1 MLVKKLSL
9 YLALVA
15 LSQVAI
21 SRAAFAETTV
31 INTGETTT
39 QGPTVP
45 ALDGGDT
52 LSIGPAGSVRVTGND
67 TSGILGTGT
76 GNTINNYGTINTS
89 GSVVTPNSD
98 VSGIYITGN
107 SVTIN
112 NYGTI
117 ETTGTGLS
125 PGGHASG
132 INVVG
137 SSGIIVNSGTI
148 YAYGSGNA
156 RGIRVLGDNNA
167 ITNSGTIT
175 TRVSPGIVVIGVSN
189 SVVNTGVVRALGD
202 GREGISMR
210 GGSNTLTNQGSI
222 ISQAGSSIE
231 FTGSGNILNLGNS
244 SFLSGNVLLGTGTQI
259 NITTG
264 ANFSKLI
271 NYTETL
277 SGISAAGSVPVFINT
292 STNQIATYDP
302 TLFSASSDALGDMT
316 STISSLTP
324 GRFIGSDKDHPLWV
338 RGFGMASSYEGT
350 DATLDRSYIYSGV
363 AIGYDFKRSKDLSLG
378 VLGGYGQTSLWANTE
393 PTQSFNTT
401 SDDGFL
407 GFYGQ
412 KRWSNVAVDFALYG
426 GMQDFDQRRYVN
438 DNLAY
443 LGNSRANASY
453 KGWWIAPE
461 AGLTYRAGEV
471 KGWSI
476 LPTAKLRYAHQW
488 LEGYTETG
496 GGDANANIASRNFG
510 IGQAFVGIGTRK
522 IINTTMG
529 KDTKMVL
536 DGQVGYMYRGVTG
549 SKSVD
554 VTMIG
559 QSLSLPTETSD
570 RSAVVASAA
579 VMIDLSSAVA
589 FKFRGDVAGGGDMKL
604 AVGGWAGI
612 SFKF

>member
-9 YLALVA
+9 YLALAA

-31 INTGETTT
+31 INTGEITRSGYRAYGVPFIGSSNIITNSGSITTSGQESFGVLGYGNSNIIT
-39 QGPTVP
+39 NSGSIITSGVDSYGVYGYGNSNIITNSGSITTSGYRAYGVNVSFDSNIITNSGSIITSGYGGAGVI
-45 ALDGGDT
+45 ALGNSNTITNSGSITTSGDYALGVYAFGKSNTITNTGSITTSGVGAYGVYVNGNSNTITNSGSIISKYGYAIYFSGIGNTLNILNNFMGGGINLGT
-52 LSIGPAGSVRVTGND
+52 SGVARVTTGPNY
-67 TSGILGTGT
+67 SKLYSFEGT
-76 GNTINNYGTINTS
+76 NLTIS
-89 GSVVTPNSD
+89 GSGPVPLF
-98 VSGIYITGN
+98 I
-107 SVTIN
+107 
-112 NYGTI
+112 
-117 ETTGTGLS
+117 
-125 PGGHASG
+125 
-132 INVVG
+132 
-137 SSGIIVNSGTI
+137 
-148 YAYGSGNA
+148 
-156 RGIRVLGDNNA
+156 NA
-167 ITNSGTIT
+167 ITNKVATFDPTIFAGST
-175 TRVSPGIVVIGVSN
+175 DALADMAYTVSSL
-189 SVVNTGVVRALGD
+189 AD
-202 GREGISMR
+202 GRL
-210 GGSNTLTNQGSI
+210 GGFKN
-222 ISQAGSSIE
+222 
-231 FTGSGNILNLGNS
+231 
-244 SFLSGNVLLGTGTQI
+244 
-259 NITTG
+259 
-264 ANFSKLI
+264 
-271 NYTETL
+271 
-277 SGISAAGSVPVFINT
+277 
-292 STNQIATYDP
+292 
-302 TLFSASSDALGDMT
+302 
-316 STISSLTP
+316 
-324 GRFIGSDKDHPLWV
+324 DHPLWF
-338 RGFGMASSYEGT
+338 RGFGIASGYKGSNT
-350 DATLDRSYIYSGV
+350 TLQRNYNFYGG
-363 AIGYDFKRSKDLSLG
+363 AMGYDFKRTSDLTLG
-378 VLGGYGQTSLWANTE
+378 VLAGYGTTKLYADAESV
-393 PTQSFNTT
+393 QSFQTT
-401 SDDGFL
+401 SDNGFL

-426 GMQDFDQRRYVN
+426 GMQDFDQHRYVN

-471 KGWSI
+471 NGWSI

-589 FKFRGDVAGGGDMKL
+589 FKLRGDVAGGGDMKL
-604 AVGGWAGI
+604 AVGGWAGL